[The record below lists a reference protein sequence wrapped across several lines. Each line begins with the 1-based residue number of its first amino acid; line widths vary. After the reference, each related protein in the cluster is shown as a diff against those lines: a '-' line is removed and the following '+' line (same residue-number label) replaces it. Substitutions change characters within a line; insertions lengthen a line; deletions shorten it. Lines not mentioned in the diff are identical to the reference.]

1 MADHSLL
8 YALVADKQ
16 LDVVLDKRVVHRFA
30 PTVME
35 PKGLAELGAPL
46 FKEGSIVLFIALAD
60 RSKVVAKFLK
70 SVVAADLKAIDEF
83 DTLMRAAQSA
93 GLHMAG
99 DTSVFE
105 APHLVDVS
113 YGTEKLAR
121 GVAPSMVGGVAVA
134 VAVWNGGELDHAKF
148 TVADYVADAKAK
160 RVSVHAVLTRPR
172 LTTLEQAVLK
182 AVPADI
188 DDLRLEGPS
197 LAWAA
202 VARQGEH
209 LPADHRGPLVGHQ
222 DAPGPVLGQ
231 EAEQQQDAWTNNI
244 ERIQQQQ
251 ENTQVQQEQVQV
263 QQADHQYQDQHQ
275 NQQDNNQHVQQQQL
289 QEQYF
294 TNGMAQIQQQQDA
307 ETKQQQQ
314 QKVQTRQGKQE
325 QQHQGSS
332 ETWLDDRQGASLNPF
347 DRDGYLNTIAETDF
361 AALDTTQSAHAL
373 LRIRSEFVRR
383 GMG

>member
-1 MADHSLL
+1 MDDNSLL
-8 YALVADKQ
+8 YTLVADKQ
-16 LDVVLDKRVVHRFA
+16 LDLELDKRVVHRFA
-30 PTVME
+30 PTIVE
-35 PKGLAELGAPL
+35 PKGLAELEAPL
-46 FKEGSIVLFIALAD
+46 FKEGSIVLFIAVPD

-70 SVVAADLKAIDEF
+70 SVAAADLGAIDEF
-83 DTLMRAAQSA
+83 DAMMRAAQSA
-93 GLHMAG
+93 GLHMAR

-105 APHLVDVS
+105 TPHLVDVS

-134 VAVWNGGELDHAKF
+134 IAIWNGGELDHAKF
-148 TVADYVADAKAK
+148 SVADYVTDAKAK
-160 RVSVHAVLTRPR
+160 PVSVHAVLTRPR
-172 LTTLEQAVLK
+172 LSKLEQAVLK

-188 DDLRLEGPS
+188 DDLRVEGPS

-202 VARQGEH
+202 VAREGDH
-209 LPADHRGPLVGHQ
+209 VPADHRGPVVGHQ
-222 DAPGPVLGQ
+222 EAQGPVLGQ
-231 EAEQQQDAWTNNI
+231 EVQQDAWTNQV

-251 ENTQVQQEQVQV
+251 DNTQVQQEQVQV
-263 QQADHQYQDQHQ
+263 QQADHQYQDQYQ

-294 TNGMAQIQQQQDA
+294 TKGMAQIQQQQDGQTRQ
-307 ETKQQQQ
+307 EQQ

-325 QQHQGSS
+325 QQHQGSTES
-332 ETWLDDRQGASLNPF
+332 WLDDRQGASLNPF
-347 DRDGYLNTIAETDF
+347 DRDAYLNTIAATDF
-361 AALDTTQSAHAL
+361 DALDTTQSAHAL

>member
-1 MADHSLL
+1 MADDSLL
-8 YALVADKQ
+8 YTLVADKQ
-16 LDVVLDKRVVHRFA
+16 LDIELDKRVVHRFA
-30 PTVME
+30 PTVVE

-60 RSKVVAKFLK
+60 RAKVVAKFLK
-70 SVVAADLKAIDEF
+70 SVAAADLKAIDEI

-93 GLHMAG
+93 GLHLR
-99 DTSVFE
+99 DTSVFD

-148 TVADYVADAKAK
+148 TVADYVTDAKAK

-172 LTTLEQAVLK
+172 LTKLERAVLK
-182 AVPADI
+182 ALPADI

-197 LAWAA
+197 VAWAA
-202 VARQGEH
+202 VAREGVH
-209 LPADHRGPLVGHQ
+209 VPADHHGPVVGQ
-222 DAPGPVLGQ
+222 QEAQGPVLGQ
-231 EAEQQQDAWTNNI
+231 EVNQQQDAWTNQVQQV
-244 ERIQQQQ
+244 QQQQ

-263 QQADHQYQDQHQ
+263 QQADNQYQEQYQ

-294 TNGMAQIQQQQDA
+294 TNGMAQQQKQQDA
-307 ETKQQQQ
+307 QTQQERQEQ
-314 QKVQTRQGKQE
+314 VQTRQGKQE
-325 QQHQGSS
+325 QQIQGSS
-332 ETWLDDRQGASLNPF
+332 DNWFDDGQAASLNPF
-347 DRDGYLNTIAETDF
+347 DRDAYLNAIAETDF

>member
-1 MADHSLL
+1 MDKDSLL
-8 YALVADKQ
+8 YTLVADKQ
-16 LDVVLDKRVVHRFA
+16 LDIELDKRVVHRFA
-30 PTVME
+30 ATVLE

-46 FKEGSIVLFIALAD
+46 FKEGSIVLFIASTD
-60 RSKVVAKFLK
+60 RAKVVAKFLK
-70 SVVAADLKAIDEF
+70 SLAAADLKAIDEM

-93 GLHMAG
+93 GLHQVRG
-99 DTSVFE
+99 SSVFE

-113 YGTEKLAR
+113 YGTERLVR
-121 GVAPSMVGGVAVA
+121 GVAPSMVGGIAVA

-148 TVADYVADAKAK
+148 TVADYVKDAKTK
-160 RVSVHAVLTRPR
+160 SVSVHAVLTRPR
-172 LTTLEQAVLK
+172 LTKLEQAVLK
-182 AVPADI
+182 TLPADI

-197 LAWAA
+197 VAWAA
-202 VARQGEH
+202 VAREGAH
-209 LPADHRGPLVGHQ
+209 VPADHHGPVVGQ
-222 DAPGPVLGQ
+222 EAQGPVLGQ
-231 EAEQQQDAWTNNI
+231 EVQQQQDAWTNNV

-307 ETKQQQQ
+307 QTKQQQQ
-314 QKVQTRQGKQE
+314 QKVQTRQGRQE

-332 ETWLDDRQGASLNPF
+332 ESWLDDRQGASLNPF
-347 DRDGYLNTIAETDF
+347 DRDAYLNAIAETDF
-361 AALDTTQSAHAL
+361 AALDVTQSAHAL